1 MYECDEVFRRLW
13 LQKIMIQPENI
24 TYGKSSTVQNE
35 LFQMTDLRKPANKK
49 ENARRKKIPLT
60 FNIWPRHWHI
70 LYFLVN
76 SNPRNWVDENQKKKK
91 K

>member
-1 MYECDEVFRRLW
+1 MCECDESFCRLW

-49 ENARRKKIPLT
+49 ENARRKKNPVDFQHMAPTLT
-60 FNIWPRHWHI
+60 YFI
-70 LYFLVN
+70 LF
-76 SNPRNWVDENQKKKK
+76 SEQQPKKLG
-91 K
+91 